1 MKLDIVTPSLSGL
14 VHHSHMNIMPAL
26 LGQDPAPELR
36 YAVQKGMPL
45 VGLARNLLVAKLTPE
60 NPADDWRDMIWIDA
74 DTIVEPD
81 TVVRLW
87 ESARALRERYPNDM
101 DRLMLSAVVP
111 GRMRGPAHGELEL
124 SYPLAEG
131 VYRTDHVG
139 FGLVFVSGPMI
150 RAMRFKAKAFN
161 YEGKIHH
168 DYFPTGPDKREYM
181 GEDVGFCRLAFNTS
195 CHIYVDTNIVAGHY
209 EGRV

>member
-26 LGQDPAPELR
+26 MGQDPAPELR

-87 ESARALRERYPNDM
+87 ESARALRERYPNDL
-101 DRLMLSAVVP
+101 DRLVLSAVVP

-131 VYRTDHVG
+131 VYRTDLVG
-139 FGLVFVSGPMI
+139 FGLVFVSGPII

-168 DYFPTGPDKREYM
+168 DYFPTGPDRREYM

-195 CHIYVDTNIVAGHY
+195 CHICVDTTIVAGHY

>member
-26 LGQDPAPELR
+26 MGQDPAPELR

-87 ESARALRERYPNDM
+87 ESARALRERYPNDL
-101 DRLMLSAVVP
+101 DRLVLSAVVP

-124 SYPLAEG
+124 SYPPTEG

-139 FGLVFVSGPMI
+139 FGLVFVSGPAI
-150 RAMRFKAKAFN
+150 RAMRCKAKAFK

-168 DYFPTGPDKREYM
+168 DYFPTGPNLNVYQ
-181 GEDVGFCRLAFNTS
+181 GEDVGFCRLAFSTS
-195 CHIYVDTNIVAGHY
+195 CPVYVDTNIVAGHY